1 MAQLRHLRA
10 LGPPP
15 ELLRGPWFLPYFC
28 CRGIWLPEV
37 ANLFSLFSFLFLPRF
52 AAAAPP
58 RPRCSAR
65 SAPPRPSSPAAP
77 RLRLPLLASSP
88 AAPVVV
94 RAEFGFDPAARC
106 PPPCC
111 SLPPPA
117 ASGFVFVFPFPNPPA
132 ARSPSAHEQPPGCG
146 GGVVVLTT
154 CRHTRLLGDPHSI
167 SAHAL
172 PADHGRPA
180 RRNSQKHAVANGGR

>member
-1 MAQLRHLRA
+1 MAQLRHLRV

-37 ANLFSLFSFLFLPRF
+37 ASLFSLFSFLFLPRF
-52 AAAAPP
+52 AAAAPRGPAAPPAP
-58 RPRCSAR
+58 RRRAPPPLPPRGCAPRCSL
-65 SAPPRPSSPAAP
+65 PP
-77 RLRLPLLASSP
+77 LRLQSSCELSLASTLLLA
-88 AAPVVV
+88 A
-94 RAEFGFDPAARC
+94 

-132 ARSPSAHEQPPGCG
+132 ARSPSAHEQPPWC
-146 GGVVVLTT
+146 GGVVVSDA